1 MRNKNKLF
9 FLACAFIL
17 QGCSDPSERSQE
29 YLSSAKSYYEKG
41 NYDKA
46 KLELKN
52 AIQINKKLSEAY
64 FYLALVSEKEQN
76 WKEMYNSL
84 AQTLKLD
91 PENHEARLK
100 LAKLYLLG
108 GNVDQAAL
116 EVKLLSEKKAD
127 DPDVIA
133 LNGAVLLKQGDT
145 ISALAEARKALA
157 IDSSHLDAVGLA
169 VGVYLA
175 EEDYA
180 AAEKQVNQSLA
191 NKPNELALL
200 LMKLQIHMKSKNAQL
215 VEQAYLEITKIF
227 PEKLDYSFALAKF
240 YVGTNQDSKA
250 LSLLQSVVDNNKD
263 KLKPKLVL
271 VDFLLQKNIELAEPA
286 IKKFIETNPSEPDLY
301 FKLANLYILQN
312 RNDEAKE
319 PLNWIVE
326 NNGNDRKGIKAN
338 SILAKL
344 AIKEGDNTLATNI
357 VEEILA
363 VDGRNYDALLL
374 KARISMINGSHDE
387 AITDLRGILRD
398 YAKSDE
404 AMVLLGQAFLMK
416 ESPELA
422 IENFRNAL
430 ELNPGNF
437 YAVLPIVSSMIES
450 EDIGRAEG
458 LLQNA
463 LKINPNHEGAL
474 QALAQ
479 VRLLKQDWAGTQEV
493 ADLIATKPN
502 GQGFS
507 SYLGGKISQGQGFY
521 KEAIEK
527 YKLALL
533 EIPKLSDAMKSM
545 LVSSEALGERTA
557 MKAYLEQFMTKNP
570 DIAYPIIYK
579 SELHGLDKDWDK
591 AIESLNKGIAQWP
604 KEYRFYETL
613 ARIYHEKGETENAIN
628 TYKSGLEIIP
638 NNVQLSMLLA
648 GVYEREKDFDN
659 AIKIYQAIIDEQPTV
674 DVAVNNLVSILLD
687 HYPDK
692 ESLERAVSLSERF
705 KGSKQPYYLD
715 TYGWSLFKNGS
726 IEKAVEVLQQ
736 VVTKAPEVPVFKYH
750 LANALHE
757 SDRNSEAIILLEEA
771 IELGINQNG
780 QFAEKDK
787 AKLLLKTIKDEEVA
801 IGMPQ

>member
-17 QGCSDPSERSQE
+17 QGCGDSSERSLE
-29 YLSSAKSYYEKG
+29 YLSSAKTYYEKE

-52 AIQINKKLSEAY
+52 AIQINNKLSEAY
-64 FYLALVSEKEQN
+64 FYLSLVNEQERN
-76 WKEMYNSL
+76 WKEMYIHL

-91 PENHEARLK
+91 PENDKARLK

-108 GNVDQAAL
+108 GNLDQAAL
-116 EVKLLSEKKAD
+116 EVKLLTEKKAN
-127 DPDVIA
+127 DPDVIS

-145 ISALAEARKALA
+145 ISALAEAKKALA
-157 IDSSHLDAVGLA
+157 IDSSHIDSVGLA

-180 AAEKQVNQSLA
+180 AAEKQVKQSLE
-191 NKPNELALL
+191 NKPNELALHL
-200 LMKLQIHMKSKNAQL
+200 LKLQIHMKSKNAEL
-215 VEQAYLEITKIF
+215 VEQDYQEITKQF
-227 PEKLDYSFALAKF
+227 PEQLDYSFAFAKF

-250 LSLLQSVVDNNKD
+250 LNLLQSVVEKNTDQ
-263 KLKPKLVL
+263 LKPKLVL
-271 VDFLLQKNIELAEPA
+271 VDFLLQKNIELAEPTV
-286 IKKFIETNPSEPDLY
+286 KKFIEANPDEPDLY

-326 NNGNDRKGIKAN
+326 NNGSDRKGIKAK
-338 SILAKL
+338 SILAKV
-344 AIKEGDNTLATNI
+344 AIKEGDNTFAVEKI
-357 VEEILA
+357 EEILA

-374 KARISMINGSHDE
+374 KARISMIKGSQDQ
-387 AITDLRGILRD
+387 AITDLRGVLRD

-450 EDIGRAEG
+450 EDIGRAED

-479 VRLLKQDWAGTQEV
+479 VRLLKQDWKGTQKV

-521 KEAIEK
+521 SEAIEK
-527 YKLALL
+527 YKLALI

-545 LVSSEALGERTA
+545 VISSEASGQRTA
-557 MKAYLEQFMTKNP
+557 MKTYLDQFITKNP
-570 DIAYPIIYK
+570 DIAYPVIYK
-579 SELHGLDKDWDK
+579 SQLFGLDKEWDK
-591 AIESLNKGIAQWP
+591 AIDVLNTGIAKWP
-604 KEYRFYETL
+604 KEPLFYESL
-613 ARIYHEKGETENAIN
+613 AKIYLEKNENKKAIN
-628 TYKSGLEIIP
+628 TYQSGLKIIP
-638 NNVQLSMLLA
+638 KNTQLNMLLA
-648 GVYEREKDFDN
+648 SVYEMEKDYDN
-659 AIKIYQAIIDEQPTV
+659 AIEIYQIVIDEQPTV
-674 DVAVNNLVSILLD
+674 DIAANNLVSILLD
-687 HYPDK
+687 HYPEK
-692 ESLERAVSLSERF
+692 KSLERAVSLSERF

-726 IEKAVEVLQQ
+726 LDKAVEVLQQ
-736 VVTKAPEVPVFKYH
+736 VVIKAPKVPVFKYH
-750 LANALHE
+750 LAAALNE
-757 SDRNSEAIILLEEA
+757 SGDNGEAIKLLEDA
-771 IELGINQNG
+771 IELGLNQKG
-780 QFAEKDK
+780 QFAEKNK
-787 AKLLLKTIKDEEVA
+787 AEALLKTIKAEMVSTSQL
-801 IGMPQ
+801 P

>member
-1 MRNKNKLF
+1 MRNKYKLF
-9 FLACAFIL
+9 FLVCAFIL
-17 QGCSDPSERSQE
+17 QGCGDSSERSLE
-29 YLSSAKSYYEKG
+29 YLSSAKSYYEKE

-52 AIQINKKLSEAY
+52 ALQINNKLSEAY
-64 FYLALVSEKEQN
+64 FYLSLVNEKERN
-76 WKEMYNSL
+76 WKEMYTHL

-91 PENHEARLK
+91 PENDKARLK

-108 GNVDQAAL
+108 GNLDQAAL
-116 EVKLLSEKKAD
+116 EIKLLSEKKAD

-145 ISALAEARKALA
+145 ISALAEAKKALA
-157 IDSSHLDAVGLA
+157 IDSSHIDSVGLA

-180 AAEKQVNQSLA
+180 TAEQQVKQSLE
-191 NKPNELALL
+191 NKPNELALHL
-200 LMKLQIHMKSKNAQL
+200 LKLQIHMKSKNADL
-215 VEQAYLEITKIF
+215 VEQDYQEIIKQF
-227 PEKLDYSFALAKF
+227 PEQLDYSFAFAKF
-240 YVGTNQDSKA
+240 YVGTHQDSKA
-250 LSLLQSVVDNNKD
+250 LDLLQSVVEKNND
-263 KLKPKLVL
+263 QLKPKLVL

-286 IKKFIETNPSEPDLY
+286 IKKFIEANPDEPDLY

-312 RNDEAKE
+312 RNNEAKE
-319 PLNWIVE
+319 PLKWIVE
-326 NNGNDRKGIKAN
+326 NNGNDRKGIKAK
-338 SILAKL
+338 SILAKV
-344 AIKEGDNTLATNI
+344 AIKEGDNTFASEK

-374 KARISMINGSHDE
+374 KARINMIKGSQDE
-387 AITDLRGILRD
+387 AITDLRGVLRD

-450 EDIGRAEG
+450 EDIGRAED

-463 LKINPNHEGAL
+463 LKMNPNHEGAL

-479 VRLLKQDWAGTQEV
+479 VRLLKQDWKGTQKV

-521 KEAIEK
+521 NEAIEK
-527 YKLALL
+527 YKLALI

-545 LVSSEALGERTA
+545 VVSSEASGQREV
-557 MKAYLEQFMTKNP
+557 MKVYLDMFITKNP
-570 DIAYPIIYK
+570 DLAYPVIYK
-579 SELHGLDKDWDK
+579 SQLFGLDKDWDQ
-591 AIESLNKGIAQWP
+591 AIDVLNTGIAKWP
-604 KEYRFYETL
+604 KESGFYESL
-613 ARIYHEKGETENAIN
+613 AKIYLDRNENKKAIN
-628 TYKSGLEIIP
+628 AYRSGLKIIP
-638 NNVQLSMLLA
+638 KNTQLNMLLA
-648 GVYEREKDFDN
+648 SVYEMEKDYDN
-659 AIKIYQAIIDEQPTV
+659 AVEIYQVVIDEQPTV
-674 DVAVNNLVSILLD
+674 DIAANNLVSILLD
-687 HYPDK
+687 HYPEK
-692 ESLERAVSLSERF
+692 ESLERAVNLSERF

-726 IEKAVEVLQQ
+726 IDKAVEVLQQ
-736 VVTKAPEVPVFKYH
+736 VVIKAPKVPVFKYH
-750 LANALHE
+750 LGAALNE
-757 SDRNSEAIILLEEA
+757 SGDNGEAIKLLEDA
-771 IELGINQNG
+771 IELGIKKNG

-787 AKLLLKTIKDEEVA
+787 AELLLKTIKAEIVSTSQL
-801 IGMPQ
+801 P